1 MATKKI
7 PAKKLPVRKIQI
19 KKIQI
24 KKIFVC
30 EFVTAGGFNHVD
42 LPAGLLAEAT
52 LMRNAL
58 LRDLSTLPYEISTT
72 IDARFSA
79 PEYCDHYLTID
90 ANQNAWDI
98 WASQIQLADAV
109 WLIAPETDGL
119 LQKLTALAVQKGKLI
134 LGSGV
139 DAIQITSE
147 KLATY
152 YLLQQAGI
160 ATIPTYTDEN
170 WPKTAGRWLA
180 KPNDGAGCDGIVI
193 FDDVDNLTNWLAH
206 NNNRHDNV
214 IQPYQQ
220 GIAAS
225 ISCVMHQGRAQVLSC
240 NMQMIIEQKNGLSY
254 AGSQV
259 NGMQHFWHA
268 FELVAQKIAETLA
281 DLNGYVG
288 IDVLVNEQNENQI
301 TVVEINPRLTTSY
314 AVLAD
319 SIATNPAELIINT
332 LTQPDFVWPALKR
345 HVVSVHV

>member
-1 MATKKI
+1 MAIKKI
-7 PAKKLPVRKIQI
+7 PAKKIP
-19 KKIQI
+19 I

-30 EFVTAGGFNHVD
+30 EFVTAGGFNHLD
-42 LPAGLLAEAT
+42 LPAGLVAEAT
-52 LMRNAL
+52 LMRDAL

-72 IDARFSA
+72 IDARLSA
-79 PEYCDHYLTID
+79 PEYCDDCLTID
-90 ANQNAWDI
+90 ANQDVWDI
-98 WASQIQLADAV
+98 WASQVQLADAV

-119 LQKLTALAVQKGKLI
+119 LQKLTALAVQKGKLV
-134 LGSGV
+134 LGSGA

-152 YLLQQAGI
+152 NLLQQAGI
-160 ATIPTYTDEN
+160 ATIPTYTVEN
-170 WPKTAGRWLA
+170 WPKTAGRWLV

-193 FDDVDNLTNWLAH
+193 FDDADNLTNWLAQ
-206 NNNRHDNV
+206 NNKSPRYV
-214 IQPYQQ
+214 IQPYRQ
-220 GIAAS
+220 GIPAS

-240 NMQMIIEQKNGLSY
+240 NTQMIISEKNGLTY

-259 NGMQHFWHA
+259 NGMQHLWHV
-268 FELVAQKIAETLA
+268 FELIAQKITETLA

-288 IDVLVNEQNENQI
+288 IDVLVNELIVDTQNENLI

-319 SIATNPAELIINT
+319 AIATNPAELIINT
-332 LTQPDFVWPALKR
+332 FTQPNFVWPALKR